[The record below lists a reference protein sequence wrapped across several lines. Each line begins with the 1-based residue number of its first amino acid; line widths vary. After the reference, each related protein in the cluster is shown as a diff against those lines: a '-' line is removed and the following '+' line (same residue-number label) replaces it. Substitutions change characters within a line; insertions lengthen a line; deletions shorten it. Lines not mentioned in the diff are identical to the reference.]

1 MYVSLVDRPSK
12 LIGGNKMV
20 STASIVVIIIN
31 MILGIVFPTAL
42 CIFYKKKYNT
52 SLKAFWIGA
61 AVMLVFALIL
71 ESGFHQL
78 VLRTPIGITIFTSPV
93 WYCIY
98 GGLAAGIFEECGR
111 FLAMKFVLKKE
122 QGNNNNAL
130 MYGAGHGGF
139 EAFFLLSIGQ
149 INNLIYSFAINAK
162 QTELLT
168 GPLDEA
174 NKVALEQIFDELI
187 NSSPVMFLV
196 SPIERIAAI
205 AAQIALSVL
214 VWTAVKYGKNKIG
227 LLFLAILLHA
237 SLDTI
242 PVLFKNLCGLKGFV
256 LEGIV
261 YVLAIAIVLISRCVW
276 KKNLAEQ
283 R

>member
-1 MYVSLVDRPSK
+1 
-12 LIGGNKMV
+12 MV
-20 STASIVVIIIN
+20 STASIVIIIIN
-31 MILGIVFPTAL
+31 MILGLVFPTVL
-42 CIFYKKKYNT
+42 CVFYKKKYNT

-71 ESGFHQL
+71 ESLFHRL
-78 VLRTPIGITIFTSPV
+78 VLLTPIGITIFTSPV

-122 QGNNNNAL
+122 QGDNNNAL
-130 MYGAGHGGF
+130 MYGAGHGGI

-149 INNLIYSFAINAK
+149 INNLIYSLAINAK
-162 QTELLT
+162 QTDMLMA
-168 GPLDEA
+168 PLDEA
-174 NKVALEQIFDELI
+174 SKAILQQSFNDLI
-187 NSSPVMFLV
+187 NSSPVLFLV
-196 SPIERIAAI
+196 VPIERIAAI
-205 AAQIALSVL
+205 AAQIALSIL

-227 LLFLAILLHA
+227 LLFLSILLHA
-237 SLDTI
+237 SLDAI
-242 PVLFKNLCGLKGFV
+242 PVLFKNLCGLNGFV

-261 YVLAIAIVLISRCVW
+261 YVLVIAIVLISRCVW

-283 R
+283 K

>member
-1 MYVSLVDRPSK
+1 
-12 LIGGNKMV
+12 MV